1 MTRSLDDILIGFLIF
16 FILERVIK
24 LFGSVVVE
32 PLALEKT
39 RSEKKAKNWVSAI
52 DILFLVGALILV
64 IKYQKKIASIA
75 KVA

>member
-1 MTRSLDDILIGFLIF
+1 
-16 FILERVIK
+16 
-24 LFGSVVVE
+24 VVVE
-32 PLALEKT
+32 PWAFEKT
-39 RSEKKAKNWVSAI
+39 HSEKKTKNWVSAI